1 MKNIPPVPGRAADRG
16 SETPAV
22 GGSRQA
28 RRLRVSWGQLGA
40 ELLLFMFFFCKQNNF
55 WWPTKRELKSSQS
68 SIQRRF
74 EGTFNESKIES
85 DTIDLSE
92 TPQIPTRMSLGPLV
106 TGGRDLDAGMVAK
119 VARHFISNVKIQISS
134 SADIRSIWALP

>member
-1 MKNIPPVPGRAADRG
+1 MKKHSACARPRSRSRFGNTSGWWKPPSKKAPGK
-16 SETPAV
+16 
-22 GGSRQA
+22 
-28 RRLRVSWGQLGA
+28 LGA
-40 ELLLFMFFFCKQNNF
+40 AGGRVAAFHVFFCKQNNF